1 VTRNSSIFA
10 LWPYAAF
17 ALLVLGTILRYLLAL
32 RQPGVLP
39 TKVAEARSVFT
50 GRIWWLSVL
59 TLLAGHLAGLLLPR
73 AILSWNARPGRLYL
87 LEGVALTAGLAAL
100 ISGAALVWRH
110 LGRPSR
116 SVVTEAFDMGFLAL
130 ALVVV
135 VSGLLVAVVHRWGS
149 SWGVIT
155 LTPYVGSLLR
165 GDPAPE
171 LAAQMPFLVRLHILA
186 TFAALA
192 VVPFTRLATFPLLV
206 LYQGQVLLS
215 QTIRTAGRA
224 INSWLS
230 KHNPSA
236 RFWPEED

>member
-1 VTRNSSIFA
+1 
-10 LWPYAAF
+10 
-17 ALLVLGTILRYLLAL
+17 LLVVGIILRYLLAL
-32 RQPGVLP
+32 RQPAVLAR
-39 TKVAEARSVFT
+39 KVAEAKSVFR
-50 GRIWWLSVL
+50 GRIWWFSVL

-73 AILSWNARPGRLYL
+73 AILSWNVRPGRLYI
-87 LEGVALTAGLAAL
+87 LEGVALAAGLAAL

-110 LGRPSR
+110 LGRPSG
-116 SVVTEAFDMGFLAL
+116 SVLTEAFDMVFLAL
-130 ALVVV
+130 ALVVI
-135 VSGLLVAVVHRWGS
+135 VSGLLVAGVYRWGS

-165 GDPAPE
+165 GEPVPE

-192 VVPFTRLATFPLLV
+192 VIPFTRLATFPLLA
-206 LYQGQVLLS
+206 LYKGQALLS
-215 QTIRTAGRA
+215 QPVRTAENA

-236 RFWPEED
+236 WFWPEED